1 MALLDYIIVGMQ
13 LVIIYRLS
21 TSPIWRTNRHAVECL
36 KVIYFSIG
44 TVAVLTICTILA
56 VTMYGLLNGT
66 PKYVYLGALALL
78 TLHSLIAYHVVY
90 TIDTSRIL
98 RRLHATRRPG
108 GI

>member
-1 MALLDYIIVGMQ
+1 MALLDYIIICMQ
-13 LVIIYRLS
+13 LVIIYRLG
-21 TSPIWRTNRHAVECL
+21 TSPIWRTDRHAVECL

-44 TVAVLTICTILA
+44 AVAVMTICA
-56 VTMYGLLNGT
+56 VIAVGVLELLRGT
-66 PKYVYLGALALL
+66 PKHVYLGALAIL

-90 TIDTSRIL
+90 TIDTSRII